1 MTKDVLVEKTGGV
14 QTITLNRP
22 QKKNAL
28 TPEMNAAIGDALI
41 AGDAARDVRVH
52 LITGSG
58 GSYCAGND
66 IGDFANQNAGKA
78 DGAAVSRL
86 IQTLPVLEKPLIA
99 AVDGVAVGVGATMLL
114 HCDLVYASPSA
125 SFIFPFLNLALV
137 PEAASSLL
145 LPAMLGR
152 HRAAALFFFGERM
165 LADEA
170 LKTGF
175 VNEVVP
181 STDLL
186 AHAIAKAKLLAAKPP
201 GATKLVKKLT
211 KGDPQ
216 LMLNRMLE
224 EGGHFRAQLQ
234 TAEAAEA
241 FAAFL
246 EKRAP
251 DFARFG

>member
-1 MTKDVLVEKTGGV
+1 MTTDVVVTKADGV

-28 TPEMNAAIGDALI
+28 TPEMNAAMADALT
-41 AGDAARDVRVH
+41 AGEADRAVRVH

-58 GSYCAGND
+58 GSFCAGND

-78 DGAAVSRL
+78 DGAAVSRV

-114 HCDLVYASPSA
+114 HCDLVYASPTA
-125 SFIFPFLNLALV
+125 TFIFPFLNLALV
-137 PEAASSLL
+137 PEAGSSLL

-152 HRAAALFFFGERM
+152 HRAAALFFFGEKFP
-165 LADEA
+165 ADEA

-175 VNEVVP
+175 VNAIIPAADLVAAA
-181 STDLL
+181 TD
-186 AHAIAKAKLLAAKPP
+186 KAKLLAAKPP
-201 GATKLVKKLT
+201 GATKLVKKLL
-211 KGDPQ
+211 KGDVQPV
-216 LMLNRMLE
+216 LNRMLE

-234 TAEAAEA
+234 TDEAREA
-241 FAAFL
+241 FTAFL

-251 DFARFG
+251 DFRKFG

>member
-1 MTKDVLVEKTGGV
+1 MTADVLVTQADGV

-22 QKKNAL
+22 HKKNAL
-28 TPEMNAAIGDALI
+28 TPEMNAAVADALA
-41 AGDAARDVRVH
+41 AGETDKAVRVH

-58 GSYCAGND
+58 GSFCAGND

-114 HCDLVYASPSA
+114 HCDLVYASPQA
-125 SFIFPFLNLALV
+125 AFIFPFLNLALV

-152 HRAAALFFFGERM
+152 HRAAALFYFGEKL

-175 VNEVVP
+175 VNAVVP
-181 STDLL
+181 PADLSAY
-186 AHAIAKAKLLAAKPP
+186 AHERAKVLAAKPP

-211 KGDPQ
+211 KGEVQP
-216 LMLNRMLE
+216 LLNRMLE

-234 TAEAAEA
+234 TDEAREA
-241 FAAFL
+241 FTAFL

-251 DFARFG
+251 DFRKFG

>member
-1 MTKDVLVEKTGGV
+1 MTTDVTVTKADGV

-28 TPEMNAAIGDALI
+28 TPEMNAAIADALI
-41 AGDAARDVRVH
+41 AGEADRSVRVH

-78 DGAAVSRL
+78 DGAAVSRM

-114 HCDLVYASPSA
+114 HCDLVYASPA
-125 SFIFPFLNLALV
+125 AVFTFPFLNLALV

-152 HRAAALFFFGERM
+152 HRAAALFYFGEK
-165 LADEA
+165 LTAEDA
-170 LKTGF
+170 LKMGF

-181 STDLL
+181 KDDLA
-186 AHAIAKAKLLAAKPP
+186 AHALGKAKALAAKPP
-201 GATKLVKKLT
+201 GATKLVKKLL
-211 KGDPQ
+211 KGEVQPI
-216 LMLNRMLE
+216 LNRMLE
-224 EGGHFRAQLQ
+224 EGAHFRAQLQ
-234 TAEAAEA
+234 TDEAREA
-241 FAAFL
+241 FTAFL
-246 EKRAP
+246 EKRQP
-251 DFARFG
+251 DFRKFG

>member
-1 MTKDVLVEKTGGV
+1 MTTDVIVTKMDGV
-14 QTITLNRP
+14 QTIALNRP

-28 TPEMNAAIGDALI
+28 TPEMNAAIADALV
-41 AGDAARDVRVH
+41 AGEADRATRVH

-78 DGAAVSRL
+78 DGAAVSRM
-86 IQTLPVLEKPLIA
+86 IQTLPMLEKPLIA

-114 HCDLVYASPSA
+114 HCDLVYASPNA
-125 SFIFPFLNLALV
+125 IFTFPFLNLALV

-152 HRAAALFFFGERM
+152 HRAAALFYFGEKF

-170 LKTGF
+170 LKCGF

-181 STDLL
+181 AAELV
-186 AHAIAKAKLLAAKPP
+186 AHAMGRAKALAAKPP
-201 GATKLVKKLT
+201 GATKLVKKLL
-211 KGDPQ
+211 KGEVQPV
-216 LMLNRMLE
+216 LNRMLE

-234 TAEAAEA
+234 TDEAREA
-241 FAAFL
+241 FMAFL

-251 DFARFG
+251 DFRKFG

>member
-1 MTKDVLVEKTGGV
+1 MTTDVLVTKADGV

-28 TPEMNAAIGDALI
+28 TPEMNGAIADAL
-41 AGDAARDVRVH
+41 ASGEADRAVRVH
-52 LITGSG
+52 LIAGSG

-78 DGAAVSRL
+78 DGAAVSRM
-86 IQTLPVLEKPLIA
+86 IQTLPILEKPLIA

-114 HCDLVYASPSA
+114 HCDLVYASPNA
-125 SFIFPFLNLALV
+125 VFTFPFLNLALV

-152 HRAAALFFFGERM
+152 HRAAALFYFGEKL

-181 STDLL
+181 AAELL
-186 AHAIAKAKLLAAKPP
+186 AHATGKAKALAAKPP
-201 GATKLVKKLT
+201 GATKLVKKLL
-211 KGDPQ
+211 KGEVQPV
-216 LMLNRMLE
+216 LNRMLE

-234 TAEAAEA
+234 TDEAREA
-241 FAAFL
+241 FTAFL

-251 DFARFG
+251 DFRRFA